1 VLASPQH
8 SAPVFNV
15 DGFSWGTL
23 AALGRMELATHE
35 SRLPDRARVRR
46 SVLEG
51 ADAILA
57 VARAQAWGQ
66 PYAPLV
72 GGWSWG
78 SNSQLLN
85 NLMVLGTA
93 YDLSGE
99 DKYRNAAIE
108 SLDYLL
114 GRNALNLS
122 YITGYG
128 EVYSQNQHS
137 RMYGAQV
144 NAELP
149 HPPKGSLAG
158 GANSSIED
166 PIAQENLTGCI
177 GQFCYIDEIGS
188 WSTNEVAINWNAA
201 LVWAAAFVGDQQSCW

>member
-1 VLASPQH
+1 
-8 SAPVFNV
+8 
-15 DGFSWGTL
+15 
-23 AALGRMELATHE
+23 
-35 SRLPDRARVRR
+35 
-46 SVLEG
+46 
-51 ADAILA
+51 
-57 VARAQAWGQ
+57 
-66 PYAPLV
+66 V
-72 GGWSWG
+72 GGWIWG

-99 DKYRNAAIE
+99 DKYKNAAIE

-158 GANSSIED
+158 GANSNIED
-166 PIAQENLTGCI
+166 PVAQENLAGCV

-188 WSTNEVAINWNAA
+188 WSTNEVAINWNATLA
-201 LVWAAAFVGDQQSCW
+201 WAAAFVANQESCW